1 MRRPLAVALRSLR
14 LRGVIPS
21 RGDGEGPHHCNQYF
35 RKSTDVDVQYDEPIP
50 TDRDRAYFENW
61 AVFVRSLAALGMTV
75 WLIGCATTSRHQ
87 FAEPTSAWHTR
98 AGQLLY
104 AAPNKTLIGDVV
116 VRYSDAGDFELSLFK
131 GPGVMLLSLRQE
143 ASFAEVSGSM
153 THGGWSGRIDR
164 APKQLRSWLELRDKL
179 IQSQDRHVIRHVAG
193 TEAFLFRF

>member
-1 MRRPLAVALRSLR
+1 M
-14 LRGVIPS
+14 
-21 RGDGEGPHHCNQYF
+21 
-35 RKSTDVDVQYDEPIP
+35 
-50 TDRDRAYFENW
+50 
-61 AVFVRSLAALGMTV
+61 
-75 WLIGCATTSRHQ
+75 
-87 FAEPTSAWHTR
+87 
-98 AGQLLY
+98 
-104 AAPNKTLIGDVV
+104 IGDVV